1 MTKGKV
7 LAVDDTPANLEVI
20 TETLGD
26 AGYMV
31 STAID
36 GTRAIKRVQSYQ
48 PDLILLDVMM
58 PGIDGF
64 ETCQQL
70 KADPGTA
77 NIPIIFITALA
88 DLDSKVKGFSLGG
101 VDYITKP
108 FQEQEMLARVDTH
121 LRLRQL
127 NQDLEDQV
135 AERTQKLEVA
145 LAKLKDFQL
154 QLVQHEKMSALG
166 NLVAGVAHEINNPLG
181 AIHGN
186 SREAKLAI
194 AELIEHLQLYRDR
207 QAENIIQDHAEEI
220 DLDYL
225 LDDIP
230 KILNSITV
238 SCDRIREI
246 SLALC
251 LFSRRDQET
260 KTQFDLHTGIDST
273 LLILKY
279 RLKANEKRPEIEI
292 IKDYGNIPEINC
304 YPGQL
309 NQVLMNILANAIDAF
324 DEASLDKTYEEISL
338 NPQQI
343 RIQTQHQSES
353 VLIQITDN
361 GQGIEAAIQ
370 QRIFEQGFTTKKVG
384 EGTGLGMAIAHQII
398 TDKHGGTITCT
409 SELGKGTTFA
419 ITLPFAEM

>member
-36 GTRAIKRVQSYQ
+36 GTRALNRVQNYQ

-58 PGIDGF
+58 PGMDGF
-64 ETCQQL
+64 ETCQRI
-70 KADPGTA
+70 KADPVTA

-88 DLDSKVKGFSLGG
+88 DVENKVKGFSLGG

-108 FQEQEMLARVDTH
+108 FQEQEMLARVNAH

-127 NQDLEDQV
+127 NQNLEAQV
-135 AERTQKLEVA
+135 LERTQKLEVA
-145 LAKLKDFQL
+145 LSQLQDFQL
-154 QLVQHEKMSALG
+154 QLVQQEKMSALG

-181 AIHGN
+181 AISGN
-186 SREAKLAI
+186 AHEAKVAI
-194 AELIEHLQLYRDR
+194 AELIEHLQLYHNH

-230 KILNSITV
+230 KILNTISV

-246 SLALC
+246 SLALR
-251 LFSRRDQET
+251 LFSRQDHET
-260 KTQFDLHTGIDST
+260 KTEFDIHTGIDST
-273 LLILKY
+273 LLILKH
-279 RLKANEKRPEIEI
+279 RLKANEKRPEIELT
-292 IKDYGNIPEINC
+292 KDYGKLPQVDC
-304 YPGQL
+304 YPGQI
-309 NQVLMNILANAIDAF
+309 NQVFMNILANSIDAINCSIIAKSYQEIELKPNIITITTCVV
-324 DEASLDKTYEEISL
+324 DEYIE
-338 NPQQI
+338 
-343 RIQTQHQSES
+343 
-353 VLIQITDN
+353 IQIQDN
-361 GQGIEAAIQ
+361 GCGMSNETAE
-370 QRIFEQGFTTKKVG
+370 RIFEQGFTTKDVG
-384 EGTGLGMAIAHQII
+384 KGTGLGMAIAHQII
-398 TDKHGGTITCT
+398 TEKHNGTIQCQ
-409 SELGKGTTFA
+409 SELEQGTTF
-419 ITLPFAEM
+419 IIRLPL